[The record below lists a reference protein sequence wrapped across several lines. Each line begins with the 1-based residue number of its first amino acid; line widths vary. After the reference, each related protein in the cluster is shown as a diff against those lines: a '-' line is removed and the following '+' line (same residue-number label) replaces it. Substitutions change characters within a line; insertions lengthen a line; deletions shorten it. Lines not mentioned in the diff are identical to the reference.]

1 MLGGPNSI
9 YEVFSAAAARWP
21 CRPLFHVTESTALA
35 YGVAPG
41 NVAYSEIREQADAW
55 SERLSRSGCRP
66 GMRIAVLLENRPEF
80 FTILLAA
87 NRLGA
92 SILPINPD
100 LRSAE
105 LEFLLG
111 HAEPC
116 IVISLASRFGD
127 LRDAARDAGLALP
140 VVTLADSIPALPP
153 CSVAART
160 GRSTAGREAA
170 LLYTSGSTGR
180 PKGCVLSN
188 TYFLEAGS
196 WYAALG
202 GMASLSEDGERM
214 ITPLPVFH
222 MNALV
227 YSFMAML
234 AVGGCLVALDRFHPS
249 NWWREVASSGA
260 TCLHYLGTMPSILM
274 DMSPT
279 PSDRGHGVRFGFG
292 AGVDP
297 GLHAAFEDRFGFP
310 LIEAW
315 AMTETG
321 AGAVIAANGWERPVG
336 QGCIGKP
343 GSSLE
348 IRLADDAGKPVA
360 VGCNGELLVRRR
372 GSDPRVGFF
381 SEYYKDPEA
390 TEQAWRGGWF
400 HTGDI
405 MRRDCKGDLYFVD
418 RKRNLIRRSGENV
431 AALEVEAVLMRHPE
445 VRAAAV
451 AAVPDRIRG
460 EEVFALVAAAD
471 PSPAKAMAIAS
482 WTLERMAYYK
492 VPGFINFVDELPL
505 TATQKVRRSA
515 LKEMAA
521 ALKDDPSTV
530 DVTHLKRRTRI

>member
-1 MLGGPNSI
+1 MPGGPNSI
-9 YEVFSAAAARWP
+9 YEAFSAAAARWP
-21 CRPLFHVTESTALA
+21 CRPLFHVTESTSLA

-41 NVAYSEIREQADAW
+41 RVAYSEVREQADAW
-55 SERLSRSGCRP
+55 AERLSRSGCRS

-92 SILPINPD
+92 SLLPINPD

-116 IVISLASRFGD
+116 MAISLASRFGD
-127 LRDAARDAGLALP
+127 LRDAARGAGLALP
-140 VVTLADSIPALPP
+140 VVTVADAIPVLPA
-153 CSVAART
+153 CSVVAQPA
-160 GRSTAGREAA
+160 RSTAAREAA

-188 TYFLEAGS
+188 AYFLEAGS

-202 GMASLSEDGERM
+202 GMASLSEAGERM

-234 AVGGCLVALDRFHPS
+234 AVGGCLVALDRFHPRT
-249 NWWREVASSGA
+249 WWREVASSGA

-274 DMSPT
+274 DLPPS

-297 GLHAAFEDRFGFP
+297 RLHAAFEDRFGFP

-321 AGAVIAANGWERPVG
+321 AGAVIAAQSWDRPIGRSCIGRPGPELEILLVGDAGDPVPVG
-336 QGCIGKP
+336 C
-343 GSSLE
+343 E
-348 IRLADDAGKPVA
+348 
-360 VGCNGELLVRRR
+360 GELLVKRR
-372 GSDPRVGFF
+372 GSDPRLGFF
-381 SEYYKDPEA
+381 SEYCKDPEA
-390 TEQAWRGGWF
+390 TEQAWQDGWF

-405 MRRDCKGDLYFVD
+405 MRRDQDGYLYFVD

-445 VRAAAV
+445 IRAAAV
-451 AAVPDRIRG
+451 TGVPDRIRG
-460 EEVFALVAAAD
+460 EEVFALVDAAD
-471 PSPAKAMAIAS
+471 PSPEKAREIAR
-482 WTLERMAYYK
+482 WALEKMAYYK
-492 VPGFINFVDELPL
+492 VPGFISFVQELPL
-505 TATQKVRRSA
+505 TATQKIRRSA
-515 LKEMAA
+515 LREMAV
-521 ALKDDPSTV
+521 ALKDDPSSV
-530 DVTHLKRRTRI
+530 NVTNLKRRKRI